1 MEKKDKDKTNDMF
14 VWPKRAIN
22 KILFSWLINKPQG
35 VLGRLPQHFKHLV
48 LEQSTKT
55 QDPLDILWAAD
66 KSEGSPPY
74 FLRKIKQ
81 NMVILYQTGGG
92 AAEGSFFVR
101 RGDAMSVAWGSLNQ
115 TATTIINYGRKKS
128 PKPFISEAECARLS
142 TTKWLPLCLTLL
154 CLFPSN
160 SRCSLSYSVLFKNKN
175 EIIFIIMIKTYSS
188 KNSNR
193 GRTARSK
200 RPLDWKEGM
209 G

>member
-115 TATTIINYGRKKS
+115 TATTIINYGRKK
-128 PKPFISEAECARLS
+128 KPQTFHIWSRMCSAFNHQMIATVFNFALLVSFQQSLLS
-142 TTKWLPLCLTLL
+142 FLL
-154 CLFPSN
+154 C
-160 SRCSLSYSVLFKNKN
+160 SV
-175 EIIFIIMIKTYSS
+175 
-188 KNSNR
+188 
-193 GRTARSK
+193 
-200 RPLDWKEGM
+200 
-209 G
+209 

>member
-1 MEKKDKDKTNDMF
+1 MF

-22 KILFSWLINKPQG
+22 KILFSWFINKPQG

-48 LEQSTKT
+48 PEQSTKT
-55 QDPLDILWAAD
+55 WDPFDILWAAD
-66 KSEGSPPY
+66 KSEGSPPH

-81 NMVILYQTGGG
+81 NMVILYQTGGR
-92 AAEGSFFVR
+92 AAEGSFFMR

-115 TATTIINYGRKKS
+115 TATTIINYGGEKKPQTFQIWS
-128 PKPFISEAECARLS
+128 RMCSAFNHQTIATVFNFASLVSFQQSVPSSF
-142 TTKWLPLCLTLL
+142 LC
-154 CLFPSN
+154 
-160 SRCSLSYSVLFKNKN
+160 SVSNKN
-175 EIIFIIMIKTYSS
+175 EIIFIIIIKTYSS

-200 RPLDWKEGM
+200 RPLDLTEGM